1 MVGPFIASQGDIVE
15 INFDVENI
23 GTAPG
28 TQDILLSAEDGT
40 KFTVDTQQD
49 LSLNEGE
56 VGSGTLQ
63 WNIASDQAIDVY
75 DLCIETDNGT
85 DCVTVSLEA
94 PNNGA
99 FLYEF
104 EQDVTDTWFNYPATN
119 NGAQFVTD
127 SAIGSYALEFER
139 ANGDNVAFSDIDLGT
154 SGFSV
159 AIWVKDT
166 GGSARQYQF
175 GIVNSAND
183 NLFLGTDSAGEFF
196 VRGSMLGLGGEILDS
211 TTTSIRDGNY
221 HLVGFSEDTDANEV
235 RTYVDGNRDYTF
247 NGSGGVDKSSVDGRF
262 GDKQNQDGRSHEGLL
277 DHARAYTE
285 PLTDTEW
292 SNLYS
297 NESANL

>member
-1 MVGPFIASQGDIVE
+1 MVGPFNASQGDIVE
-15 INFDVENI
+15 INFDVENV

-28 TQDILLSAEDGT
+28 TQDILLTAEDGT
-40 KFTVDTQQD
+40 KFTADTLQD

-63 WNIASDQAIDVY
+63 WDIATDQAIDVY
-75 DLCIETDNGT
+75 DLCIETNNGT

-94 PNNGA
+94 PNGGA

-104 EQDVTDTWFNYPATN
+104 EQDVTDVWFNYPATN

-127 SAIGSYALEFER
+127 SAVGSYALEFER
-139 ANGDNVAFSDIDLGT
+139 ANGDDVTFSDVNLGT
-154 SGFSV
+154 SGMSV
-159 AIWVKDT
+159 AIWVKDN

-175 GIVNSAND
+175 GLGNSSGD
-183 NLFLGTDSAGEFF
+183 TGYMGTDSGGEFF
-196 VRGSMLGLGGEILDS
+196 VRGSAFGLGGDILDS

-221 HLVGFSEDTDANEV
+221 HLVGFSEDTDANEL
-235 RTYVDGNRDYTF
+235 RTYVDGNRDFTF
-247 NGSGGVDKSSVDGRF
+247 NGSAGVDKTSVTGRF
-262 GDKQNQDGRSHEGLL
+262 GDKVNKDGRSHEGLL
-277 DHARAYTE
+277 DHARAYTR

-297 NESANL
+297 NESGN